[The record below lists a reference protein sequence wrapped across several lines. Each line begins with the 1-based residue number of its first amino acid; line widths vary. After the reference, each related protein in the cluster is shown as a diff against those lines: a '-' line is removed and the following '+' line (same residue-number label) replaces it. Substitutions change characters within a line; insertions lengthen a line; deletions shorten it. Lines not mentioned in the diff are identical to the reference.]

1 MNTDPSRFDRVEEH
15 PGFHAAFERAPI
27 LPNDAGIGI
36 AVAAPAAMSL
46 FGVVLL
52 VIMLGMLLHM
62 GAPFG
67 FVFLFLVGGVA
78 IVSGGLAMSNRAL
91 RFKNAPIQRC
101 VAVIVKERTEV
112 WSGEHSTRTSHF
124 ATLQLRGGTRVEL
137 ATYRSVSSKVVVGD
151 IGIAYVKSQ
160 TLVDFTRFDV
170 E

>member
-1 MNTDPSRFDRVEEH
+1 
-15 PGFHAAFERAPI
+15 FHVAFARAAI
-27 LPNDAGIGI
+27 LPSDAGIAI

-46 FGVVLL
+46 FGTVLL
-52 VIMLGMLLHM
+52 VIALGMLLHM

-67 FVFLFLVGGVA
+67 FMFVLLVIGTA
-78 IVSGGLAMSNRAL
+78 IVSGGVSLSNRAL

-112 WSGEHSTRTSHF
+112 FSGEHRATTSYF

-160 TLVDFTRFDV
+160 TLVDFARFDV

>member
-15 PGFHAAFERAPI
+15 PDFHAAFERAPI
-27 LPNDAGIGI
+27 LPSDAGIAI
-36 AVAAPAAMSL
+36 AVAAPAAMAL

-52 VIMLGMLLHM
+52 VVMLGMLVHV

-67 FVFLFLVGGVA
+67 FVLVFLVGGVA
-78 IVSGGLAMSNRAL
+78 VVSAGLAMSNRAL

-112 WSGEHSTRTSHF
+112 FDGEHTARTSCF

-137 ATYRSVSSKVVVGD
+137 ATYRSVASQIVVGD

-160 TLVDFTRFDV
+160 TLVDFARFDV